1 MDVSSINLLESK
13 VVDVLQPEV
22 SSTNT
27 ASSTNMDMHQCWCIS
42 VGATTITNRVCEFT
56 DEAGLDMRKMGG
68 IRTDGAAT
76 MDGCHNG
83 CMSQK
88 N

>member
-1 MDVSSINLLESK
+1 M
-13 VVDVLQPEV
+13 
-22 SSTNT
+22 
-27 ASSTNMDMHQCWCIS
+27 
-42 VGATTITNRVCEFT
+42 CEFT

-76 MDGCHNG
+76 MAGCHNG

-88 N
+88 NYKRLTSLHHKLEMLFQKIQ